1 LEKSTGLIIHVNASS
16 ELPGLSSNCPNK
28 FEHIFATLAVGS
40 TRGLSTRS
48 LDDYALEMVTW
59 KVLAEGRAG
68 TTK

>member
-1 LEKSTGLIIHVNASS
+1 
-16 ELPGLSSNCPNK
+16 
-28 FEHIFATLAVGS
+28 VGS

-59 KVLAEGRAG
+59 KVPAEERAG